1 MGIFKRWEKR
11 VSAEIA
17 SADAPKTSEVSAGSG
32 VEDPDTKLAI
42 LQQKAE
48 KEKTEKEKE
57 KTTASADGENLPE
70 SFTVKVNRF
79 TGKGIFEKKLD
90 IPKDG
95 GSLKCTGAK
104 GGGTFQVLSCTG
116 NTLRIQ
122 GSCPLRE
129 GNPECKDGTLQITW
143 SGFDKPEKIKKER
156 SVSVQIDDFEPSAIQ
171 LLSVQGQTDRADYST
186 SYDVGGKCTSK
197 ASGATISCSGSTIS
211 ASSSGTASGFLQIK
225 DVGDDTIREIPV
237 FGSTTSPSAVKLVA
251 DTESEAS
258 RTLSFSPELKIRPE
272 CSKSDTLTALDY
284 TCDTKNILLKA
295 GKITDDKPQH
305 GLLTISFPNS
315 RRSET
320 QRPTITI
327 DIARNPQSGTTGTTG
342 TTGPTGKAEIKIHV
356 ISPNEK
362 GVLKFSYE
370 FPAGDSADKR
380 VIVLKKADGSK
391 ITQWSGSDLSDRQKQ
406 LQYPNKQGE
415 NKLPNGDYVLY
426 AETKVGDL
434 PAIATEFPI
443 TLMKDGTVTTKSSR
457 EVNADGGQGT
467 HTGAQGGTQG
477 AGNAGNAAGVDARTA
492 ETTLKLS
499 ASTPTSP
506 GKTSG
511 PAKIVYAT
519 LAFTPEGPALQ
530 AFVNGGTNY
539 NKYKLELTATPG
551 PFTVGKALNSIRLSL
566 LRGTKEAIR
575 RGATQAPADF
585 LAHYLEKLYGSPGAA
600 SDWFNTPA
608 TPGPQTETIEG
619 PIGPKERTKTEIFI
633 LMNEARAKK
642 IFDLERVAG
651 ENGKLTFKLILTKSS
666 GTKITYST
674 PAAPGITETQF
685 FTGAFDKTPQLYAS
699 GSSISDGVYVLQETG
714 MPIVKNGN
722 KFLLSSAVT
731 TKQIEILTAIK
742 GSGTMNLEKTTVEL
756 AWTRTPSAPPWGSST
771 TKITLDASDKA
782 QVQKVIDS
790 AKKRLSQFNP
800 QVAQGDVVLG
810 KKIDSGKT
818 YITFRTLDRSPKKPK
833 EIKIV
838 DSLHPSNVK
847 GSIQEKEFYQAAYTD
862 GRDVV
867 IEVELIKFKQNIQ
880 DAVKD
885 SEWPGELSLSF
896 GQRYS
901 RLKYQVRFG

>member
-1 MGIFKRWEKR
+1 KKIPVTVDVQNPYTPVIPPQQPPAQIPYQCFEELRE
-11 VSAEIA
+11 
-17 SADAPKTSEVSAGSG
+17 
-32 VEDPDTKLAI
+32 

-143 SGFDKPEKIKKER
+143 SDFDKPEKTKKER

-467 HTGAQGGTQG
+467 HTGAQGGT
-477 AGNAGNAAGVDARTA
+477 
-492 ETTLKLS
+492 
-499 ASTPTSP
+499 
-506 GKTSG
+506 
-511 PAKIVYAT
+511 
-519 LAFTPEGPALQ
+519 
-530 AFVNGGTNY
+530 
-539 NKYKLELTATPG
+539 
-551 PFTVGKALNSIRLSL
+551 
-566 LRGTKEAIR
+566 
-575 RGATQAPADF
+575 
-585 LAHYLEKLYGSPGAA
+585 
-600 SDWFNTPA
+600 
-608 TPGPQTETIEG
+608 
-619 PIGPKERTKTEIFI
+619 
-633 LMNEARAKK
+633 
-642 IFDLERVAG
+642 
-651 ENGKLTFKLILTKSS
+651 
-666 GTKITYST
+666 
-674 PAAPGITETQF
+674 
-685 FTGAFDKTPQLYAS
+685 
-699 GSSISDGVYVLQETG
+699 
-714 MPIVKNGN
+714 
-722 KFLLSSAVT
+722 
-731 TKQIEILTAIK
+731 
-742 GSGTMNLEKTTVEL
+742 
-756 AWTRTPSAPPWGSST
+756 
-771 TKITLDASDKA
+771 
-782 QVQKVIDS
+782 
-790 AKKRLSQFNP
+790 
-800 QVAQGDVVLG
+800 
-810 KKIDSGKT
+810 
-818 YITFRTLDRSPKKPK
+818 
-833 EIKIV
+833 
-838 DSLHPSNVK
+838 
-847 GSIQEKEFYQAAYTD
+847 
-862 GRDVV
+862 
-867 IEVELIKFKQNIQ
+867 
-880 DAVKD
+880 
-885 SEWPGELSLSF
+885 
-896 GQRYS
+896 
-901 RLKYQVRFG
+901 